1 MRWTIEP
8 AAPPV
13 AIVACLPHGGVDYPE
28 DLAQDLAM
36 SPDTLWSDRL
46 TRELYDFLPE
56 LGITTITTG
65 FSRFVAD
72 VNRDPDGEQ
81 HGSFRDSVVAAHL
94 RSGRQLYR
102 KVLTPAQIRH
112 RIKLAH
118 EPFHRALD
126 AAIESRLKQFPRILL
141 LDLHSFGI
149 DLPGD
154 IIVGDRH
161 GTTAQPEA
169 TSLVRTAFTQQT
181 GFDVR
186 MNQRYIGG
194 WTIRRFTDRNEV
206 DAVAV
211 EVNQRC
217 YLDFQRR
224 RYPDPPPPGD
234 FEQTKRRLQ
243 TALEKIATNP
253 FVRTGSV
260 LPTQQRNRHEVLGR
274 ALKKRVDWRR
284 QSKATAAAPIT
295 QVTVNNAV
303 PSRSMPSCVCL
314 ARAYS
319 TPAV

>member
-8 AAPPV
+8 AAPAVP
-13 AIVACLPHGGVDYPE
+13 IVACLPHGGVDYPRH
-28 DLAQDLAM
+28 LAQDLIM
-36 SPDTLWSDRL
+36 GPDTLWSDRL

-72 VNRDPDGEQ
+72 VNRDPHGQQ
-81 HGSFRDSVVAAHL
+81 HGSFRNSVVAAHL
-94 RSGRQLYR
+94 RSGRKIYR
-102 KVLTPAQIRH
+102 KELTRAQIRY

-126 AAIESRLKQFPRILL
+126 AAIASRLTQFPRILL

-149 DLPGD
+149 ELPGD

-169 TSLVRTAFTQQT
+169 TNLVRAAFTEQT

-194 WTIRRFTDRNEV
+194 WTVRRFTDHKAV

-217 YLDFQRR
+217 YLNFKGR

-234 FEQTKRRLQ
+234 FEETKRRLR
-243 TALEKIATNP
+243 TALEKIAANSNI
-253 FVRTGSV
+253 RTGGV
-260 LPTQQRNRHEVLGR
+260 LPGHHEARGL
-274 ALKKRVDWRR
+274 ALKKRVDWRC
-284 QSKATAAAPIT
+284 QSKATATAPMI
-295 QVTVNNAV
+295 QVTVNSAV
-303 PSRSMPSCVCL
+303 PSRSIVSCMCL
-314 ARAYS
+314 ASAYR